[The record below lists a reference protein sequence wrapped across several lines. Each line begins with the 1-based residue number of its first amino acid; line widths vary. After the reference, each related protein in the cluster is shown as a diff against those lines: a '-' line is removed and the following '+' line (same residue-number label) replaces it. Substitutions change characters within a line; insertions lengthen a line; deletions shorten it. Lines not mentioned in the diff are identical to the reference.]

1 MATPPPPPCAPTV
14 TGVPEALRSASLT
27 QEVANKTPTVQKVLE
42 GRPGD
47 SELLQTTGHEHPP
60 ASKSIS
66 LAFATNKLSRDRW
79 EQLVSPDQWT
89 NGAPMDSLKWS
100 FVGGGVPPM
109 LAGRLVSRA
118 GCVPRATGWGGAP
131 SRSSQQQ

>member
-1 MATPPPPPCAPTV
+1 MQARGAGFKRLETVTLHIAESVVRPPPPPCAPTV

-47 SELLQTTGHEHPP
+47 SELLQTTGHEHPL

-66 LAFATNKLSRDRW
+66 LAFATNKLSRR
-79 EQLVSPDQWT
+79 QRQMGAVSVT
-89 NGAPMDSLKWS
+89 RSMDHSLLKVE
-100 FVGGGVPPM
+100 F
-109 LAGRLVSRA
+109 L
-118 GCVPRATGWGGAP
+118 
-131 SRSSQQQ
+131 